1 MESVIKYITGFF
13 SGLMAI
19 FMAMIPVSI
28 MFYVLT
34 GSSVFGIDIV
44 TNLSNLISRVGESGF
59 VGVVVL
65 VILVSFFTN
74 KK

>member
-1 MESVIKYITGFF
+1 
-13 SGLMAI
+13 
-19 FMAMIPVSI
+19 MAMIPVSI